1 MRRLKI
7 TSALVARVERKVDE
21 LKRRGAVDASARL
34 VRVAA
39 DGGEPGEVAF
49 IYERTVVGGAVVGGA
64 VVWRTVVWRAR
75 WRRGRI
81 ACEASLRAAGRPYL
95 PLRAVWLD
103 FELPLEDEDS
113 GDEGNHLS

>member
-49 IYERTVVGGAVVGGA
+49 IYERTVVGGV
-64 VVWRTVVWRAR
+64 VVWRAVVWRAR

-81 ACEASLRAAGRPYL
+81 ACEASLMAGRAPDL
-95 PLRAVWLD
+95 LLRAVWLD

>member
-34 VRVAA
+34 VRVDA
-39 DGGEPGEVAF
+39 DGDEPGEVAF
-49 IYERTVVGGAVVGGA
+49 IYERTVVGGAVV
-64 VVWRTVVWRAR
+64 WRAVVWRAR

-81 ACEASLRAAGRPYL
+81 ACEASLMAAGRPYL

-113 GDEGNHLS
+113 GDDGNHLS